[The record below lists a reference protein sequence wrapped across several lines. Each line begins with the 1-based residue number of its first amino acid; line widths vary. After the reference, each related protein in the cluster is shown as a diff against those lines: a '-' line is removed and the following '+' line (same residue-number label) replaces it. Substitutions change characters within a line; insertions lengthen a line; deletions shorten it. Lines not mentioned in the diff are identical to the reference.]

1 SQKVMVTSRLSGR
14 GPGNERDSRGVH
26 RGDGRDL
33 PIVYVRKKPA
43 RMGGLS
49 RWRSEVQGGGEP
61 QAAAFFQ
68 YSTGSRSGL
77 SVAGCPV
84 GLPVVGIAVAFQE
97 IRVQQVGN
105 AGVQRQ
111 ILSCFVGATQVEH
124 AIGLDI
130 ADGVVQRPILVGQV
144 GVLIAEACTL
154 ATVLALQPQ
163 AQAVGG
169 VPVELGIQQMLG
181 SLGQFVAFV
190 LPTFLLA
197 IGVGVIAAQCPAW
210 GEPPTGGKL
219 QALGDCFIDVDL
231 RRTGAIG
238 VAGAKR
244 IGNRRATGDLVI
256 KLVVEQGGV
265 GVEANKVVVVDAEF
279 GAGADFR
286 LQVRIADADGGTLT
300 ANAVDSVVQVVQ
312 VRGFVAPADAT
323 LQRPVF
329 GGVPHQIGARAEM
342 ASKGIMVVVTAA
354 QGERQVVAQAQLV
367 RAEQGPGGLLE
378 ILGGQAISHV
388 GLPPLSAQG
397 GHVVVTNRSNQ
408 LGVENEV
415 RGLQLAVVAHHDG
428 RVVIVGRADG
438 FEAGVGAAIAVK
450 TASAR
455 NGAADSFGGVVHQ
468 AAIQRT
474 DCQTASVG
482 NCELLAFK
490 TQLILITVGLSRF
503 AGGTPG
509 RGAAAC
515 PAIEIA
521 ELTLVVVVDLAAL
534 V

>member
-1 SQKVMVTSRLSGR
+1 MPSVSSSQSARSAGRPSRGVSSSRRSCRVWGSCSMRLDTCALPSICPAWLRVMPVRANSSMPARQSAELIQCHWRRVPSQKVMVTSRLSGR

-256 KLVVEQGGV
+256 KLVVE
-265 GVEANKVVVVDAEF
+265 
-279 GAGADFR
+279 
-286 LQVRIADADGGTLT
+286 
-300 ANAVDSVVQVVQ
+300 
-312 VRGFVAPADAT
+312 
-323 LQRPVF
+323 
-329 GGVPHQIGARAEM
+329 
-342 ASKGIMVVVTAA
+342 
-354 QGERQVVAQAQLV
+354 
-367 RAEQGPGGLLE
+367 
-378 ILGGQAISHV
+378 
-388 GLPPLSAQG
+388 
-397 GHVVVTNRSNQ
+397 
-408 LGVENEV
+408 
-415 RGLQLAVVAHHDG
+415 
-428 RVVIVGRADG
+428 
-438 FEAGVGAAIAVK
+438 
-450 TASAR
+450 
-455 NGAADSFGGVVHQ
+455 
-468 AAIQRT
+468 
-474 DCQTASVG
+474 
-482 NCELLAFK
+482 
-490 TQLILITVGLSRF
+490 
-503 AGGTPG
+503 
-509 RGAAAC
+509 
-515 PAIEIA
+515 
-521 ELTLVVVVDLAAL
+521 
-534 V
+534 